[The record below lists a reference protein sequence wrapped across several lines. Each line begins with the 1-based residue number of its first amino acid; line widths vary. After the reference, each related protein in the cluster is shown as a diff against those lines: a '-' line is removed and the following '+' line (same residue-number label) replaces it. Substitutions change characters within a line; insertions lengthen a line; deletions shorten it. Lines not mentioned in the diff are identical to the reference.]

1 MDLSFLGT
9 PDDQHLFFVL
19 ISVYIALA
27 VAVIL
32 VGTGLSW
39 IVELFRVAIRQI
51 RSWTLLTALKSS
63 SLYLRIVRQ

>member
-9 PDDQHLFFVL
+9 PDDQRLFFIL
-19 ISVYIALA
+19 ISAYIILA
-27 VAVIL
+27 IAVIL
-32 VGTGLSW
+32 VGTGVSW

-63 SLYLRIVRQ
+63 SIYLRIVRQ